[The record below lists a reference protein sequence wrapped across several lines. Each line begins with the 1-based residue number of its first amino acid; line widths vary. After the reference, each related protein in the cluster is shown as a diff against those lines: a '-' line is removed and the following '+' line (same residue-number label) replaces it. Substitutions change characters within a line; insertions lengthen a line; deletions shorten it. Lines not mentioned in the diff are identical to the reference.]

1 MMMVE
6 LLVEEEDGGGAVD
19 WERDV
24 NEYNVTIII
33 DGTALT
39 LSGSVF
45 SEAFRLQRNNPSC

>member
-1 MMMVE
+1 M
-6 LLVEEEDGGGAVD
+6 EEEDGGGAVD

-33 DGTALT
+33 DGTAL
-39 LSGSVF
+39 SGSVF